1 MTKAKSPRATKATK
15 ATQTAIATEVAL
27 ESTTTTNSQE
37 AVMTQEVENT
47 AVETTIATEVA
58 AEVETTLDE
67 TTEIVGE
74 SAEVISEETT
84 ETITEEVAEVIS
96 EEVSEEVDEVISEAV
111 VEAVELN
118 ATKKTDL
125 LNIDPRAVIFDH
137 SENPRTDYGDL
148 ESLKESIKEN
158 GVRTAIKI
166 KSNGKDSLGQPI
178 YKLIHGFRRLTAV
191 MELIADGHEIARIP
205 AVAVAKGYSESD
217 AIMDHFTEN
226 SGKALNALEQAEV
239 FDRLLKFGWEQAEIA
254 RKCAVSPSYVSQLM
268 KLAVAPKSIKETV
281 RKNQISATLVVK
293 LLTRHKEDY
302 NKVNSE
308 IKQALTK
315 LDGKKAAKVTEKT
328 VTVSRVSKYRKL
340 IDADIEAMKAQNYE
354 DRYITKAQKIQD
366 FIDSIATLE
375 GDARLEALC
384 AFSV

>member
-1 MTKAKSPRATKATK
+1 
-15 ATQTAIATEVAL
+15 
-27 ESTTTTNSQE
+27 
-37 AVMTQEVENT
+37 
-47 AVETTIATEVA
+47 
-58 AEVETTLDE
+58 
-67 TTEIVGE
+67 
-74 SAEVISEETT
+74 
-84 ETITEEVAEVIS
+84 
-96 EEVSEEVDEVISEAV
+96 
-111 VEAVELN
+111 LN

-302 NKVNSE
+302 NKVNTE

-315 LDGKKAAKVTEKT
+315 LEGKKSGKVTEKT
-328 VTVSRVSKYRKL
+328 VTVARVSKYRKM
-340 IDADIEAMKAQNYE
+340 IDVDIEAMKAQNYE
-354 DRYITKAQKIQD
+354 DRYITKAQTIQN
-366 FIDSIATLE
+366 FIDSLDTLE